1 MDASGKELTARDLWQ
16 LLDREYRLGSIAAP
30 KHRVLAETDD
40 AGVRTVTMAARI
52 DGPTGSVAIDGAGT
66 GPIDAFVNGFN
77 AVTGQSIRVLD
88 YHEHAVGAGANAQA
102 VAYLELRIDE
112 RQTLFGVG
120 MDGDILTASLKAI
133 LSGIAR
139 ARAVQTGQDRFEK
152 AGG

>member
-1 MDASGKELTARDLWQ
+1 MNQDSKTWLDQVVNVHIYRDKKRLCVGFTNTVP

-77 AVTGQSIRVLD
+77 AVTGQSIRTPATV
-88 YHEHAVGAGANAQA
+88 
-102 VAYLELRIDE
+102 
-112 RQTLFGVG
+112 
-120 MDGDILTASLKAI
+120 
-133 LSGIAR
+133 
-139 ARAVQTGQDRFEK
+139 TGRW
-152 AGG
+152 